1 MASPGKAQVLGAQAG
16 YYLTTGIWPLVHRR
30 SFEAVTGPKVD
41 FWLVR
46 TVGINV
52 AAIGAGLAVA
62 IRRGTL
68 SPEMRATAMV
78 AAAGLGVVDA
88 IYVAKRRIR
97 SVYLLDA
104 VAEALFVAT
113 LAKGE
118 SRPGR

>member
-1 MASPGKAQVLGAQAG
+1 LAARSSPKL
-16 YYLTTGIWPLVHRR
+16 
-30 SFEAVTGPKVD
+30 EAVTGPTVD

-104 VAEALFVAT
+104 LPRRF
-113 LAKGE
+113 
-118 SRPGR
+118 S